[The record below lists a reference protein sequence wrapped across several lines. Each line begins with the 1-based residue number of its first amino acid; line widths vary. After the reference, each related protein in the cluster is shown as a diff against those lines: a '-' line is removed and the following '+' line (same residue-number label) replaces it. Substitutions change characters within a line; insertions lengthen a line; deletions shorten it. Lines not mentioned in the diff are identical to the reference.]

1 MAFALNLPKLSFVG
15 AGAVADAIEVLNQ
28 QSLNKILL
36 VTDGNLV
43 KLGILDTVF
52 EQLKLHGIDY
62 VLFDK
67 VTPNPTAT
75 LVREGYQA
83 YLDNACDG
91 FVAVGGGSPMD
102 CCKAIRVVAANPNKD
117 ICEFN
122 GVGHVTNP
130 GQFFV
135 AINTTAGTAAEMTSN
150 SVITDEENQVKMVII
165 DSKQIPDVTVN
176 DANLMVG
183 LPASVTAATG
193 MDALTHAIEA
203 YVTPGAHTLTDPTA
217 LEAIKLITKWLP
229 IAVAD
234 GKNVEARDKLACAQF
249 LAGMAFNSAGL
260 GLVHAMAHQ
269 PGATHNLPHGVCN
282 AILLPYVCEYN
293 AQYVPERFASVAEA
307 MLDAKLDVDAKEGA
321 QRAIDLIK
329 SLSAKVSIPSGF
341 AELGIKKE
349 DIGGWIDKAMAD
361 PCLPGNPHLPSPEEV
376 SAIYTSAL

>member
-1 MAFALNLPKLSFVG
+1 MAFALNLPKLSFAG
-15 AGAVADAIEVLNQ
+15 AGAVKDAIEVLSQ
-28 QSLNKILL
+28 QPLKKILL

-43 KLGILDTVF
+43 KLGILDEVF
-52 EQLKLHGIDY
+52 AQLKAHSIDY
-62 VLFDK
+62 ALFDK

-75 LVREGYQA
+75 LVREGYKT
-83 YLDNACDG
+83 YLENGCDG

-102 CCKAIRVVAANPNKD
+102 CCKAIRILASNPDQD

-122 GVGHVTNP
+122 GVGKVTNP

-165 DSKQIPDVTVN
+165 DAKQIPDVTVN
-176 DANLMVG
+176 DAELMVG

-193 MDALTHAIEA
+193 MDALTHAVEA

-217 LEAIKLITKWLP
+217 LESIKLITKWLP

-234 GKNVEARDKLACAQF
+234 GSNVEARDKLACAQF

-269 PGATHNLPHGVCN
+269 PGATHDLPHGVCN
-282 AILLPYVCEYN
+282 AILLPHICEYN
-293 AQYVPERFASVAEA
+293 AQYVPERFAAVAEA
-307 MLDAKLDVDAKEGA
+307 MLDTKLNVTPEEGA
-321 QRAIDLIK
+321 QRAVELIK
-329 SLSAKVSIPSGF
+329 ELSARVAIPKGF
-341 AELGIKKE
+341 SELGVTE
-349 DIGGWIDKAMAD
+349 ADIGPWIDKAMAD

-376 SAIYTSAL
+376 MSLYKAAL